1 MHSYR
6 KMNKTVGNI
15 VWSVD
20 LSFMF
25 FYKMILTL
33 KLFKDLFNFWVNEF
47 WNIEVRQW
55 LYQIIESWYA
65 LGLLLNRS

>member
-1 MHSYR
+1 
-6 KMNKTVGNI
+6 
-15 VWSVD
+15 
-20 LSFMF
+20 
-25 FYKMILTL
+25 MILTL
-33 KLFKDLFNFWVNEF
+33 KLFEDLFNFWVNEF

>member
-15 VWSVD
+15 VWYVD
-20 LSFMF
+20 L
-25 FYKMILTL
+25 FYVFHQMILTL
-33 KLFKDLFNFWVNEF
+33 ELFEGLFNFWVNEF
-47 WNIEVRQW
+47 LNIEGRRW

-65 LGLLLNRS
+65 LGLL